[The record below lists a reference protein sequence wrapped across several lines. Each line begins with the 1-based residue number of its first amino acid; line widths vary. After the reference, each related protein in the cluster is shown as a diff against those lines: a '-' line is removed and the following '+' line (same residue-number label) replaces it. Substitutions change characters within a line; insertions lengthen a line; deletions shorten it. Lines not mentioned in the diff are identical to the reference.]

1 MENVMKN
8 ELSEAV
14 EKLKNYMLE
23 HDMCYRSGRM
33 TRESKRLVNNNFG
46 FDVDWVEFWDY
57 NRIWVPCFQERS
69 TKASLFKDKF
79 TWLYVAYKDLSKIQ
93 FENLCI
99 AYDIDYTIFLE
110 TEKPVIL
117 EDEDT
122 FVI

>member
-1 MENVMKN
+1 MKN

-14 EKLKNYMLE
+14 ENLKNYMVG
-23 HDMCYRSGRM
+23 HNMCYRSGRM
-33 TRESKRLVNNNFG
+33 TRESKRLINNNFG